1 MEISEAAMT
10 LIRERIRGSEVCDP
24 VVYLV
29 QCTAGKKV
37 PPELAKAILGGAPE
51 ATIREMSLR
60 LMGDSQKEPLF
71 LEPAVYP
78 RKQLLR
84 LFFKTISGIVFFAP
98 PGLRGLM
105 KKGLLD
111 VAVDRGLVLKDSNGH
126 VLLPKRR
133 PGESPKGAL

>member
-1 MEISEAAMT
+1 MA
-10 LIRERIRGSEVCDP
+10 LIRERLRTSSEQHP
-24 VVYLV
+24 VIYLV
-29 QCTAGKKV
+29 QCTAGRKV

-60 LMGDSQKEPLF
+60 LMPDPQNEPIF

-84 LFFKTISGIVFFAP
+84 LFFKTIRGIVFFAP

-105 KKGLLD
+105 KKGILD
-111 VAVDRGLVLKDSNGH
+111 VAVDHGLVLKDSQGH

-133 PGESPKGAL
+133 SSSESAKGAL